1 MHLEV
6 ATEKPPVLFTAW
18 VNAVQEL
25 CALVN
30 ALAPLGESL
39 GVPDLR
45 KTDWHGQ
52 LFDKL
57 APQVSPEAVL
67 VVAVCGGTNT
77 GKSLITNALVGS
89 PISRSVPEAART
101 RYPVAS
107 LPKGLV
113 ARIDPAKLFPGF
125 VTAKW
130 QSQEDAIDG
139 GVQKSDQNDSVHR
152 LVWREDVSGQQSPR
166 LVLLDTPDIDG
177 TLQANWHR
185 AELVRNACDVI
196 VAVLTQQKYNDAT
209 VREFFRAA
217 ATAQKTTIIVFNMV
231 DWPVQRD
238 RIAGWLATFCAQ
250 TGIAPAAVYAVPFD
264 AAAAAAGSITF
275 YALPELSVAGQLSNR
290 NGLDRSLDKQI
301 DESQDLASRL
311 ANVDFNRI
319 KLRAMKGAF
328 QVVLNPHTGVG
339 AWLDAF
345 ETSASQWQEVK
356 RLLAVEARVRVEL
369 PTAPR
374 ELVWQEI
381 WQWLEPRRS
390 GFDLTVSKAYRF
402 AGKGLRIVAGKTGLI
417 RSDAKRREDFSA
429 LELAALK
436 RGLADFVE
444 RLEDISRSNRH
455 AASLL
460 DGVLVDGNR
469 TAWYL
474 DLECRHAALPI
485 VSEDYRQFVRSEL
498 DRFSSQNPDALRWIL
513 TGLNVGAVARPA
525 ITVALGWA
533 GAAAVPA
540 AAVTAS
546 GLSSLVHHVGDVVVG
561 GAATLAGEGALGL
574 TIVGL
579 KPLIETL
586 FAGWSSERSR
596 VLAETLHNV
605 VLGNRLD
612 EIERLAS
619 AAARPEVAQ
628 ARRLIFECSREFS

>member
-1 MHLEV
+1 M
-6 ATEKPPVLFTAW
+6 LFTAW

-30 ALAPLGESL
+30 ALASLGESL

-130 QSQEDAIDG
+130 QSPEDAIDG

-238 RIAGWLATFCAQ
+238 RITGWLATFCAQ

-444 RLEDISRSNRH
+444 RLEDISRSPQQSPRRQLARWRARRRQSH
-455 AASLL
+455 GVVSRFRMPTRGLADCFGRLPSVCPLRARSLFQPKPRCPPL
-460 DGVLVDGNR
+460 DSHWSQCWCRG
-469 TAWYL
+469 TA
-474 DLECRHAALPI
+474 C
-485 VSEDYRQFVRSEL
+485 DYRGAR
-498 DRFSSQNPDALRWIL
+498 
-513 TGLNVGAVARPA
+513 VGWRGGSACCCGHGRRAFLACPPRGRCCGGRRCHA
-525 ITVALGWA
+525 SGRGCA
-533 GAAAVPA
+533 GADNRRTEAAYRNA
-540 AAVTAS
+540 
-546 GLSSLVHHVGDVVVG
+546 
-561 GAATLAGEGALGL
+561 
-574 TIVGL
+574 
-579 KPLIETL
+579 
-586 FAGWSSERSR
+586 F
-596 VLAETLHNV
+596 
-605 VLGNRLD
+605 
-612 EIERLAS
+612 
-619 AAARPEVAQ
+619 
-628 ARRLIFECSREFS
+628 RRLVF